1 MSAADGGNST
11 GTSHIAERLRAEGLK
26 ATPQRILIL
35 KELLERTDHPTAES
49 VYNAVKEVQ
58 PSLSFNTVY
67 QTLQALTDKEI
78 INVIRPV
85 VDAARYDPITDI
97 HGHFMCSRCKRIEDH
112 LLEDPNL
119 KKMDSEVSETGKY
132 WIVQRQILWVGLCE
146 DCHKENPRERR

>member
-1 MSAADGGNST
+1 MTQVVEKLHSV
-11 GTSHIAERLRAEGLK
+11 GLK

-35 KELLERTDHPTAES
+35 RELLGRTDHPSAETLFKT
-49 VYNAVKEVQ
+49 VRLEQ

-67 QTLQALTDKEI
+67 QTLQTLTEKEV

-85 VDAARYDPITDI
+85 VDAARYDSVTEI

-119 KKMDSEVSETGKY
+119 KKMDSQVSEAGGY
-132 WIVQRQILWVGLCE
+132 WIAQRQILWVGLCQACQE
-146 DCHKENPRERR
+146 TPLEQQRNDEKRR